1 MSLENFSYVIAIILL
16 IASIVSP
23 IATAIINNIHTEK
36 IKKLEILEAE
46 KKSALSNFINSAQ
59 LVAYDPNDVEKELE
73 YQTAFNTLFVYFPN
87 MKLDVIYP
95 FEKCRANVAQ
105 NDSPENY
112 QYANHALT
120 NIIQDLSK
128 QIGKI

>member
-16 IASIVSP
+16 IASIISP
-23 IATAIINNIHTEK
+23 IATAIINNKHKEK
-36 IKKLEILEAE
+36 IKKLEILELE
-46 KKSALSNFINSAQ
+46 KKSALSEFIKCAQ

-87 MKLDVIYP
+87 MKLDIVYP
-95 FEKCRANVAQ
+95 FEEYRAKVAQ
-105 NDSPENY
+105 NDTPENY
-112 QYANHALT
+112 QHANHALT
-120 NIIQDLSK
+120 NMIQELSK